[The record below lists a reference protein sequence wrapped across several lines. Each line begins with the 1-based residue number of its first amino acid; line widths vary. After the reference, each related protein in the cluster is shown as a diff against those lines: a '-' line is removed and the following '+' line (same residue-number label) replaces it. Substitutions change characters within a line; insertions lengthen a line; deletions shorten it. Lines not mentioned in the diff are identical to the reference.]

1 MEQELLM
8 FRFQQQPDQNMD
20 PNSQFERQST
30 QEETL
35 NAKSSQS
42 QNIHENKNTQ
52 SLPINQTL
60 DLQLQSNTQAS
71 NSSPCNAQSTNPQ
84 SETKD
89 GSELSNQSIDTL
101 IPKSRPPISVS
112 SNLPEDLLNKPY
124 VSTVDSIFSFSA

>member
-1 MEQELLM
+1 M

-35 NAKSSQS
+35 NAESSQY
-42 QNIHENKNTQ
+42 QNIHENKNAQ

-60 DLQLQSNTQAS
+60 DLQLQPNPQAS
-71 NSSPCNAQSTNPQ
+71 NSSPSNAQTTNPQ
-84 SETKD
+84 SETRD
-89 GSELSNQSIDTL
+89 GSELLNQNIDTL

-112 SNLPEDLLNKPY
+112 SNLPDDLLNKPY
-124 VSTVDSIFSFSA
+124 VSVVDSIFSLSA